1 MPDHWLLSLLSS
13 PVIDTCW
20 LLLARRRWLRSARV
34 SVGLSAAINNNQ
46 APHINCWPKCQYWW
60 PSPWVRTCSLG
71 WWRGP
76 LAPAASPMDR
86 PDQSNSR
93 NFGQQSVRRAYS
105 LCARVHVR
113 DGASRLW
120 WSQDGPQPRRGTRG
134 AQLSCA
140 MVSVN
145 PVWCHWV
152 RHGPRYLA
160 TIDFQNIILSNT
172 R

>member
-1 MPDHWLLSLLSS
+1 MPDHWVSSL
-13 PVIDTCW
+13 VIDTCW
-20 LLLARRRWLRSARV
+20 LLVGTPGRPWLRSARV

-76 LAPAASPMDR
+76 LAPASPMDR

-113 DGASRLW
+113 DGAPRPW
-120 WSQDGPQPRRGTRG
+120 CCQDGPQPGE
-134 AQLSCA
+134 LSCL
-140 MVSVN
+140 VPWWVWTQ
-145 PVWCHWV
+145 WCHWV
-152 RHGPRYLA
+152 RHGSRYLA
-160 TIDFQNIILSNT
+160 TIDFQNFILSNT